1 MKSDFPNPA
10 AKFYLRA
17 SQIEALRRQTTEER
31 LIVIDGARFDAGF
44 RNNGDKKPEVFLEV
58 FAFPMLDDQ
67 GRVMGVVDYVRNVS
81 ARKRAEKAVQGHNQQ
96 YRKLFET
103 SLLPILLIDPRTG
116 AVVEANSEACR
127 FYGYSYEKLTQLN
140 IADINLLGKEAVMYE
155 MQRVLAQGGNSLNFR
170 HRLSNGEIRE
180 VEVFTGPIFF
190 EQRSLL
196 CSFVL
201 DVTERKVLE
210 EERLQREKLEA
221 VLEIAGA
228 VCHELN
234 QPLMALSG
242 YHELIRFNLDE
253 ESPANKYLVKAHKQ
267 ARRMGDI
274 TGRLMCVTRYETRDY
289 TGGAKI
295 LDIEKSAGD
304 PESGSDS
311 DD

>member
-1 MKSDFPNPA
+1 LKSDFPNPA

-155 MQRVLAQGGNSLNFR
+155 MQRVLDQGGNSLNFR

-180 VEVFTGPIFF
+180 VEVFTGPIF
-190 EQRSLL
+190 
-196 CSFVL
+196 
-201 DVTERKVLE
+201 
-210 EERLQREKLEA
+210 
-221 VLEIAGA
+221 
-228 VCHELN
+228 LN
-234 QPLMALSG
+234 SGPYCALS
-242 YHELIRFNLDE
+242 YWTSPKERFWKKNASKEKNWRLCWR
-253 ESPANKYLVKAHKQ
+253 SPE
-267 ARRMGDI
+267 R
-274 TGRLMCVTRYETRDY
+274 
-289 TGGAKI
+289 
-295 LDIEKSAGD
+295 SATNSTSRSW
-304 PESGSDS
+304 P
-311 DD
+311 